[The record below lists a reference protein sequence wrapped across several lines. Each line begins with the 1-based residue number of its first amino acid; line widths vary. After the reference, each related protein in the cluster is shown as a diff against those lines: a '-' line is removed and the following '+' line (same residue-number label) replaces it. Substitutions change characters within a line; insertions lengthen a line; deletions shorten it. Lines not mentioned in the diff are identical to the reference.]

1 MSADY
6 GAEPAGAG
14 IPKAAGR
21 GGCRMEYQVH
31 KQGKRVFLRPLSL
44 EDSPLVVRWR
54 NNPRVRENYIFR
66 EPFTLE
72 GQEAYYRDVIQA
84 GKAVQAV
91 ICEKKTGM
99 PAGCC
104 VLNHLD
110 FARKQC
116 EFGFFIGEDS
126 ARGKHFSSEAAHLM
140 LDYAFTDLSMTR
152 AYSRIFVFNA
162 PSLKGTGGSG
172 FVIAGRCLKVR
183 CTDGFCSDMY
193 MSECLKDNFY
203 GKQNG

>member
-1 MSADY
+1 
-6 GAEPAGAG
+6 
-14 IPKAAGR
+14 
-21 GGCRMEYQVH
+21 
-31 KQGKRVFLRPLSL
+31 
-44 EDSPLVVRWR
+44 
-54 NNPRVRENYIFR
+54 
-66 EPFTLE
+66 
-72 GQEAYYRDVIQA
+72 
-84 GKAVQAV
+84 
-91 ICEKKTGM
+91 M